1 MARTYKH
8 RSRNHKL
15 YIVIIIISLI
25 IMAGLIVWSI
35 FYYKSLDDFEIS
47 QAKRLQSI
55 VISKSKPAPK
65 PIKVLTPVNSNAV
78 IPDYK
83 LPPIE
88 NGMAPVITN
97 IPTEQK
103 VVFLTIDDGAFKDQS
118 VIDIIAQNH
127 IKAALFLSKAF
138 INDNPDFFDKLILQ
152 GSVVE
157 DHTLIH
163 DTNMVTNQTY
173 SQQKAEICGMSDYI
187 YEHYD
192 YRPILYRPPGGAY
205 SDTMRKAAADCGM
218 KAVVTWI
225 AKANGG
231 SMQYQIGNQLRP
243 GDIVLMHF
251 RPEFRQDMQAFIDAK
266 TAAGLQTELLEDWIP
281 NKQLTID

>member
-1 MARTYKH
+1 M
-8 RSRNHKL
+8 NQ
-15 YIVIIIISLI
+15 
-25 IMAGLIVWSI
+25 I
-35 FYYKSLDDFEIS
+35 FYYKNLDDSEIS
-47 QAKRLQSI
+47 QVKRLQSI
-55 VISKSKPAPK
+55 VISKSKSVSE
-65 PIKVLTPVNSNAV
+65 PIKVLAPANSDTI

-127 IKAALFLSKAF
+127 IKAALFLAKTF
-138 INDNPDFFDKLILQ
+138 IDSNPYFFDKLILQ

-187 YEHYD
+187 YDHYD

-231 SMQYQIGNQLRP
+231 SMQYQIGNKL
-243 GDIVLMHF
+243 
-251 RPEFRQDMQAFIDAK
+251 
-266 TAAGLQTELLEDWIP
+266 
-281 NKQLTID
+281 